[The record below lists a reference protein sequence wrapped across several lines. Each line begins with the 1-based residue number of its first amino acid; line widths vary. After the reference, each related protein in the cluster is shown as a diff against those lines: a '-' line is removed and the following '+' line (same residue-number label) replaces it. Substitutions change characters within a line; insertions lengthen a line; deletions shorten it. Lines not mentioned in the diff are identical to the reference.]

1 MLKEQAKLIKR
12 IAVTMDILV
21 LASVFI
27 FAYCLRSLGGNL
39 NNFRWYAW
47 ILLAIIPLWYFLLD
61 RFGLYD
67 SLRIRKF
74 KQTLAD
80 LAKVHIVGGIITAS
94 VIYSFEPQGFSRGL
108 FGYFLILSFLFL
120 AVEKT
125 IIKISLGHIRRRG
138 YNFRQIL
145 VVGTDER
152 ALEFVKLVEKH
163 ATWGLKIVGLLK
175 LSDEDPH
182 IEVNKYKILGRLDE
196 LVEICKK
203 MPVDEVVFCVP
214 MHALPNVED
223 YVRDLEEMGVTTRM
237 ALDFYDLR
245 RSKQELSLFQ
255 GQIPILTFH
264 CRAFDANHLFVKR
277 CLDLVGA
284 LVGLCLTGI
293 LFPFIA
299 FAIKLDSPG
308 PLLFGQ
314 KRVGE
319 SGRIFICWKF
329 RSMYVDAEKRKEELM
344 HLNEM
349 NGAIFKI
356 KNDPRITRVGAFLR
370 KTSLDE
376 FPQFWNVLKGEMSLV
391 GTRPPTPDEVINYE
405 NWHRKRICIKPG
417 ITGMW
422 QVSGRNQVSDFDE
435 VARLDIEYIET
446 WSLWLDI
453 KILFKTFQTVI
464 ARNGSC

>member
-1 MLKEQAKLIKR
+1 MLKEQAKLLNR
-12 IAVTMDILV
+12 IAATTDLLV
-21 LASVFI
+21 LASAFI

-47 ILLAIIPLWYFLLD
+47 ILTAVIPLWYFLLNK
-61 RFGLYD
+61 FGLYD
-67 SLRIRKF
+67 SFRIRTVR
-74 KQTLAD
+74 QILTD
-80 LAKVHIVGGIITAS
+80 LVKVQIVGGIITAS
-94 VIYSFEPQGFSRGL
+94 VIYFFEPQGFSRGL

-120 AVEKT
+120 ALEKT
-125 IIKISLGHIRRRG
+125 VVKIALDRIRRRG

-145 VVGTDER
+145 VVGTDEKSQ
-152 ALEFVKLVEKH
+152 EFVRLIGKH
-163 ATWGLKIVGLLK
+163 AGWGLKIVGLLK
-175 LSDEDPH
+175 LSEEDSH
-182 IEVNKYKILGRLDE
+182 GTVNNYKILGRLDE
-196 LVEICKK
+196 VVEICKK
-203 MPVDEVVFCVP
+203 MPIDEVVFCVP
-214 MHALPNVED
+214 VHALPNVED

-237 ALDFYDLR
+237 VLDFYDLQ

-264 CRAFDANHLFVKR
+264 CRAFDADHLFLKR
-277 CLDLVGA
+277 CLDIAGA
-284 LVGLCLTGI
+284 FVGLCVTGL

-299 FAIKLDSPG
+299 LAVKLDSPG

-319 SGRIFICWKF
+319 SGRIFTCWKF
-329 RSMYVDAEKRKEELM
+329 RSMYVDAERRKQELM

-356 KNDPRITRVGAFLR
+356 KNDPRITRVGALLR

-391 GTRPPTPDEVINYE
+391 GTRPPTPDEVVNYE

-422 QVSGRNQVSDFDE
+422 QVSGRNQINDFDE

-446 WSLWLDI
+446 WSLWLDV
-453 KILFKTFQTVI
+453 KILFKTFQAVLT
-464 ARNGSC
+464 RNGSC